1 MLNCKTIYIVM
12 TVLIITKSDCLV
24 NVNFSIEID
33 LCQSSITLYIS
44 IYILFVLAVIN
55 GNVYA
60 Y

>member
-1 MLNCKTIYIVM
+1 M